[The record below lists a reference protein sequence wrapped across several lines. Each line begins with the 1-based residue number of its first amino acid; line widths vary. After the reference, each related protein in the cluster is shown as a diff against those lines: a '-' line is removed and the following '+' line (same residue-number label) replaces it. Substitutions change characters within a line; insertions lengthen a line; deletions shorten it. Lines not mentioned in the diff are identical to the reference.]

1 MMLGKLAFVTA
12 LLLVFI
18 QMAPAQ
24 ENPGRVYKIQNIQGE
39 ITKRINIWGYIN
51 EPGRYD
57 VPLSTNIIQLL
68 TYAGGPRDNA
78 TLDNIKIYRVNQ
90 MGSRILIKLDI
101 ENPERN
107 TAGQLDLCD
116 EDTVQIDYSSV
127 VTWKEIFSIISGPLA
142 LLASLALII
151 DRAAK

>member
-1 MMLGKLAFVTA
+1 MLGKLAFVTA
-12 LLLVFI
+12 LLLLAI
-18 QMAPAQ
+18 QTAPAQ

-90 MGSRILIKLDI
+90 QGSRVLIKLDI

-107 TAGQLDLCD
+107 TIGQLDLSD